1 MRAAMARADADVAG
15 ANAARLVIFGAPE
28 AIVPVGDRTGEA
40 GKKAGVEWE
49 EPVDPP
55 KPKRPTPE
63 EIAAKRSRLDARL
76 RARRSSPTL
85 MGLEQMGIGSAE
97 ARGWTSV
104 QATAFEEQMVAH
116 KYNLFAV
123 SRMGRK
129 KPPKTKCGPEEE
141 MLQEGN
147 EFLGKDKENDKAG
160 DNRAIDDEKKDAAKD
175 ETGEPNGGGERA
187 PGVELD
193 VDDVPCLKCGETD
206 GEPDFVLC
214 DGCPKGGHYQCLGL
228 PGVPEGDWFCADCVK
243 DKETHLSPRKVPSAD
258 DFDEGTLGREAQGQD
273 AARHGG
279 LLLQQLAHQARH
291 ERRRRRQVRVR
302 RRRRSARQAQVHRVR
317 QARED
322 HQPGEGARAA
332 GHRRLAREKAGAK
345 TQEGRPEERRRTR
358 VEEGGRAAQVHAE
371 VRAVPEEDRE
381 DPRAVRAV
389 EQTGVGQ
396 AVEAGD
402 DRLGRGGGRRR
413 RGGGRAREEETRV
426 RRGDAD
432 AGVRKP
438 AVPEGGRRV
447 LGRRRV
453 IGDGWTTRL

>member
-76 RARRSSPTL
+76 RGRRSSPTL

-97 ARGWTSV
+97 ARGWTAE

-116 KYNLFAV
+116 KYNLLAV

-258 DFDEGTLGREAQGQD
+258 DFDEEPSDERLKGKTLHDMVDYYYNNWLTRPGTRDDDDDRSVCDDDDALPDKRKSIVSAKLARTISQEKELARLGIVDSPARKSAPKPKKADPKKD
-273 AARHGG
+273 AERASKKVDELLRFTQRCARFPRKTAKT
-279 LLLQQLAHQARH
+279 LAPSALSSKQAL
-291 ERRRRRQVRVR
+291 VR
-302 RRRRSARQAQVHRVR
+302 RWRRVMIVS
-317 QARED
+317 D
-322 HQPGEGARAA
+322 TGIDA
-332 GHRRLAREKAGAK
+332 GD
-345 TQEGRPEERRRTR
+345 
-358 VEEGGRAAQVHAE
+358 E
-371 VRAVPEEDRE
+371 VRAELARKKLEC
-381 DPRAVRAV
+381 
-389 EQTGVGQ
+389 
-396 AVEAGD
+396 VEATLTRSFENPQYPKADVAFSD
-402 DRLGRGGGRRR
+402 DV
-413 RGGGRAREEETRV
+413 A
-426 RRGDAD
+426 
-432 AGVRKP
+432 
-438 AVPEGGRRV
+438 
-447 LGRRRV
+447 
-453 IGDGWTTRL
+453 